1 MEREEIVN
9 KLKSY
14 YELEHIAPN
23 KEFNCKKKDLCNVIG
38 NDLAVGMQCHVGTK
52 YGEGKHKLLVVSLD
66 CGKGGA
72 NNIDDRTKHVES
84 SNYLNPHMRGT
95 GKIIRDFYGID
106 GTEGTE
112 ALKYFALTNSCK
124 CTRNNSPDQLEYPFH
139 FNCAEYKLKEIEIL
153 DPDVI
158 YFQGI
163 NSRAGIEWKFKM
175 MDNVP
180 QDLSAYIKQIEINGK
195 NYPAVVC
202 IHPSARGRHSK
213 VAKKFYDE
221 TIREINKY
229 IKENI
234 INH

>member
-1 MEREEIVN
+1 MEREEIVKKWKN
-9 KLKSY
+9 Y

-38 NDLAVGMQCHVGTK
+38 NNLAVGMQCHLGTK
-52 YGEGKHKLLVVSLD
+52 YGQSKQKLLVVSLD
-66 CGKGGA
+66 CGFGGA
-72 NNIDDRTKHVES
+72 DYIDDRTNQIES
-84 SNYLNPHMRGT
+84 CNFSNSHMRGT
-95 GKIIRDFYGID
+95 GKIISDFYGINRA
-106 GTEGTE
+106 E
-112 ALKYFALTNSCK
+112 ALKYFAMTNSCK
-124 CTRNNSPDQLEYPFH
+124 CSRKDSSNQLEYPFH
-139 FNCAEYKLKEIEIL
+139 FNCAEYKLNEIEIL

-158 YFQGI
+158 CFQGI

-213 VAKKFYDE
+213 VANTFYNV
-221 TIREINKY
+221 TIPEINKFL
-229 IKENI
+229 KENI
-234 INH
+234 INL